1 MEPFNQ
7 NEFGWRVALDFLLS
21 GTGSSMYL
29 AYRMLFLTNPAILFA
44 GPALVVLGLIVLLSE
59 LGSPRNF
66 WRSITNYRTSWM
78 ARGAIFNAAFLLI
91 WVIMLVAYT
100 LGFYV
105 LLAMFEILELPV
117 AALVLVYPVML
128 LKDVKDITLW
138 KSAGTATVTTI
149 YTIAGGISA
158 DAMLVSALQP
168 AQLATVLYASSS
180 IELILAISLYIYLHH
195 LGRAQS
201 RAVEA
206 SYRKIT
212 SERGMLMVLYAGT
225 ILPLAAD
232 LASLVLIQFT
242 LYFMMAG
249 LALSVAGVYAF
260 RLLLLQAGYHEP
272 LVSEKMIRKISKRTT

>member
-7 NEFGWRVALDFLLS
+7 KEFGWTVALDFLLS

-29 AYRMLFLTNPAILFA
+29 AYRLLFLKNPDIIFV
-44 GPALVVLGLIVLLSE
+44 GPALVVLGLFVLLSE

-91 WVIMLVAYT
+91 WAIMLVTYAF
-100 LGFYV
+100 GFYA
-105 LLAMFEILELPV
+105 LLALFEILELPV
-117 AALVLVYPVML
+117 AVLVLIYPVML

-149 YTIAGGISA
+149 YAIAGGISA
-158 DAMLVSALQP
+158 DAMLVSALRP
-168 AQLATVLYASSS
+168 VQLVIVLYASSS
-180 IELILAISLYIYLHH
+180 IELILTVSLYIYLHR

-212 SERGMLMVLYAGT
+212 GKRHMLTVLYAGT

-232 LASLVLIQFT
+232 LASLALIQFAM
-242 LYFMMAG
+242 YFMLMS
-249 LALSVAGVYAF
+249 LALSIAGVYAF

-272 LVSEKMIRKISKRTT
+272 LVSEKMIRKVAKRSA